1 MPLQGKLP
9 GPSIKSFAEC
19 SLGQRPHRLLA
30 VELTR
35 VRWLEDDLEVWVQNV
50 AALLAGVSSV
60 VVEDEHWLGPSDV
73 SDDLDQRLDE
83 LLHPLLVGGWSEHE
97 DGLAE
102 NRTDGTEHSDVVQVP
117 EVARSLNPLVAHPRL
132 HGLGLSLEGALVGV
146 YDAPVSCLEFCELVG
161 EGYSLYDELALS
173 LLAEHDGFLGLL
185 VADVLLGVDPPELVL
200 GDGDA
205 ELPSD
210 VLDAVGERQ
219 ETLVL

>member
-1 MPLQGKLP
+1 M
-9 GPSIKSFAEC
+9 
-19 SLGQRPHRLLA
+19 
-30 VELTR
+30 
-35 VRWLEDDLEVWVQNV
+35 
-50 AALLAGVSSV
+50 
-60 VVEDEHWLGPSDV
+60 
-73 SDDLDQRLDE
+73 
-83 LLHPLLVGGWSEHE
+83 
-97 DGLAE
+97 
-102 NRTDGTEHSDVVQVP
+102 P